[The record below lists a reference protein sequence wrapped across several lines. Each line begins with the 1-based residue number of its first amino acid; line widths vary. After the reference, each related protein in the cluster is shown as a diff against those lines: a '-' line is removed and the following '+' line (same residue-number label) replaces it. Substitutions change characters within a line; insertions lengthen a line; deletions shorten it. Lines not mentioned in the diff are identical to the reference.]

1 MESHNAFLNKIINC
15 GSNLFTVISK
25 LIVDETRKV
34 HDMRLVLDGS
44 IGVYREPVKIY
55 KTRSAF
61 IQKVQENLCKNEIDV
76 EEFMN
81 MLTWKYNP
89 VGYNMA
95 NFENG
100 NVEFERPIARRCNN
114 ALDKLKKNISNIE
127 NLT

>member
-44 IGVYREPVKIY
+44 IGVYREPDKIY

-100 NVEFERPIARRCNN
+100 NVQSDEDEV
-114 ALDKLKKNISNIE
+114 LE
-127 NLT
+127 QMMNLNDQLPGGAIMRLIN